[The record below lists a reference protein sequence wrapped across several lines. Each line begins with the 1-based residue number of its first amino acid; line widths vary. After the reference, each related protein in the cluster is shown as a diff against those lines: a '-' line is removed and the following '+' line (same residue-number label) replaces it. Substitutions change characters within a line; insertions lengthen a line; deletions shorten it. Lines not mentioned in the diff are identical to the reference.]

1 MAPVTTTPSVL
12 GELLSL
18 LICPHTGAPLSGWN
32 GVSPGGA
39 LSAPGSDRVYLV
51 CEGIPCLLPDELR
64 PPGLPSSPPK
74 LGERGGRA
82 WELEHQFA
90 EKLHE
95 MAARDAQVGDYDA
108 LLGLRLL
115 TAAELPLSI
124 HYLRPEPDQLL
135 LEGGCGTGRMTGAF
149 AQRVRGLVCVD
160 FSRESLRAAR
170 AKLTPDLRAKTLFV
184 QADLSRLPLATGVF
198 DRVGSFGVYEHLP
211 TDAARNQALGHMV
224 RTLKPRTRGGRIA
237 LSAYR
242 WGAPQALSSKKE
254 GHHDGGIYFLRL
266 TWDELAER
274 AGRHVVIGGHT
285 GALLYYWLLWG
296 RAPR

>member
-1 MAPVTTTPSVL
+1 MAPVTTTHPIS
-12 GELLSL
+12 GELVSL

-39 LSAPGSDRVYLV
+39 LSVPGSDRVYLV
-51 CEGIPCLLPDELR
+51 CDGIPCLLPDELR
-64 PPGLPSSPPK
+64 PPGLPGSPPIGG
-74 LGERGGRA
+74 LGGHE
-82 WELEHQFA
+82 FA
-90 EKLHE
+90 EKQRE

-124 HYLRPEPDQLL
+124 WYLRPEPDHLL
-135 LEGGCGTGRMTGAF
+135 LEGGCGTGRMTAAF
-149 AQRVRGLVCVD
+149 AERVRGLVCVD
-160 FSRESLRAAR
+160 FSLESLRAAR

-211 TDAARNQALGHMV
+211 TDAARDQALGHLV
-224 RTLKPRTRGGRIA
+224 RVLKPRTRGGRIA

-296 RAPR
+296 RALR